1 MNNLYVILVAQR
13 LPLNAYKNE
22 KDVHNYYLIVDKF
35 VCSLITFLVSQNV
48 NFVTDVNS
56 SFTYDRESY
65 V

>member
-22 KDVHNYYLIVDKF
+22 KDVHNYLIVDKF